1 MAIASVI
8 YLLSL
13 FVFYLSFINKDD
25 EENIEQHHWMITDCR
40 EFIDLDEEANV

>member
-13 FVFYLSFINKDD
+13 FIFYLSVLKEDNV
-25 EENIEQHHWMITDCR
+25 EVAEQHHWIITDCR
-40 EFIDLDEEANV
+40 EFIDLDEEANL